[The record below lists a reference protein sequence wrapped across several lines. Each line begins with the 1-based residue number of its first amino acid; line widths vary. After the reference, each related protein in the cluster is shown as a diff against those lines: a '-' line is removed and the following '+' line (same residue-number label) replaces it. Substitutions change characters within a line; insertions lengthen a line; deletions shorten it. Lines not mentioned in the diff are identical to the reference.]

1 MKSLFSSMQ
10 NNRTISTLAAST
22 VIILF
27 SEMMEF
33 STKNIQRTQISEG
46 KILDLQ
52 EYFICK
58 NEYSKLIF

>member
-27 SEMMEF
+27 SEMLEF

-58 NEYSKLIF
+58 NEDSKLFF